1 MVILI
6 LDFNSSTFKVSA
18 IFEFDNFH
26 VGNSVSKYLLESRN
40 NFNLK
45 KRMQNA
51 TLKVHECAQ
60 ENKIKDVQGGCTRT
74 F

>member
-1 MVILI
+1 ME
-6 LDFNSSTFKVSA
+6 DP
-18 IFEFDNFH
+18 
-26 VGNSVSKYLLESRN
+26 VSKYLLESRN

-45 KRMQNA
+45 KYMQNA
-51 TLKVHECAQ
+51 TLKVCAQ